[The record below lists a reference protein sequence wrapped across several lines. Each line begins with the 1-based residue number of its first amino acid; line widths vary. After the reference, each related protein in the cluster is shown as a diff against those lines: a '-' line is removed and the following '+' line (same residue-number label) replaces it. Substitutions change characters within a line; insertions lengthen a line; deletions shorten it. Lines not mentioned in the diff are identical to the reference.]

1 MSSADEKS
9 IRNDKRDHGVAI
21 STRELDTGAQLL
33 AGADSIELDD
43 AERLR
48 IRYVA
53 GMNPPAEN
61 IRV

>member
-9 IRNDKRDHGVAI
+9 IKNEKHDHGVAVT
-21 STRELDTGAQLL
+21 TREVDTGAQLL

-48 IRYVA
+48 IRYVITNLRLD
-53 GMNPPAEN
+53 GL
-61 IRV
+61 